1 MLCRIAPRPSRPCP
15 CVRTNR
21 SWCKLAQTAGVQNV
35 TLAIHATKGAAQML
49 ARLIVL
55 PFSEEKAA
63 AARRLMRKNAC
74 K

>member
-1 MLCRIAPRPSRPCP
+1 MALKLYTVSGEPIRRA
-15 CVRTNR
+15 V
-21 SWCKLAQTAGVQNV
+21 WCKLTETAGVQDV
-35 TLAIHATKGAAQML
+35 TLAIHATRGAARML

-55 PFSEEKAA
+55 PLSEEKAA